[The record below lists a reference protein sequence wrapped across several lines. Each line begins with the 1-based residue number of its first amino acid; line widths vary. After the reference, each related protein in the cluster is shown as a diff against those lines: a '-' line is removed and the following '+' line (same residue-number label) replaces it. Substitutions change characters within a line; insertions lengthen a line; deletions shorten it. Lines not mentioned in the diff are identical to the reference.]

1 MSFPEMTGDIGSESE
16 SERERDGAF
25 QRCVALVSV
34 DFPSMRGNIREEA
47 FRMCR
52 NLTSAI
58 FPLTTGIQPKAFDGC
73 LRLGESNPEETVVF
87 SGALDLFANNPF
99 DESTGISIGRDP
111 VELAGDRLLFGNG
124 TSGVYVPKV
133 LSVTSTDLQG
143 PHTIAGIY
151 TLQPSLK
158 EGKAW
163 WLRTALH
170 SSTEPQIAPPPMLL
184 RWASQWDGGVW
195 GFDIPN
201 GNIGGLVAFSAF
213 HLWRDGHL
221 GGNDYLLYRSR
232 VVPELG
238 SNDFDEGGNL
248 SSGWYHGIETGTN
261 MLGIDNVTIKAIA

>member
-1 MSFPEMTGDIGSESE
+1 MTGDIGINAFSFCHSLTSVSFPKMEGDIRGGKES
-16 SERERDGAF
+16 GAF

-47 FRMCR
+47 FRIAAR

-184 RWASQWDGGVW
+184 RWASQW
-195 GFDIPN
+195 
-201 GNIGGLVAFSAF
+201 
-213 HLWRDGHL
+213 
-221 GGNDYLLYRSR
+221 
-232 VVPELG
+232 
-238 SNDFDEGGNL
+238 
-248 SSGWYHGIETGTN
+248 
-261 MLGIDNVTIKAIA
+261 